1 MADKYTEK
9 KKVSNQRWDS
19 KNLDRVSL
27 ALPKGKKD
35 TIKAHAERMGESV
48 NKFISRAID
57 ETMERDNSSSL

>member
-35 TIKAHAERMGESV
+35 TIKTHAEKMGESV

-57 ETMERDNSSSL
+57 ETMDRDNQSK

>member
-35 TIKAHAERMGESV
+35 TIKGHAEKMGESV

-57 ETMERDNSSSL
+57 ETMERDNQDK

>member
-35 TIKAHAERMGESV
+35 IIKSHAEKMGESV
-48 NKFISRAID
+48 NKFISRAIN
-57 ETMERDNSSSL
+57 ETMERDNQSK